1 MKYLCPLNICLVKDI
16 NVLSCIYVL
25 TLSCINRPGI
35 VAAVSGFLFEMGGD
49 IHEARQFDDRETNKF
64 FARIAFS
71 LAEGREISGFEEG
84 FSKIAENY
92 GLTWKLS
99 DSSCSR
105 KVVILVSKFDHCLED
120 LLYRCRIGEIDMEI
134 VGIISNYPKQIYHKM
149 DMSGIPFHHLPITKD
164 TKMEQEAQ
172 IWSIIQK
179 SGAELV
185 VLARYMQI
193 LSDGLAQKL
202 SNRCINIHHSFLPGF
217 KGAKPYHQA
226 HKRGVKQIGAT
237 AHYVTAD
244 LDEGPIIEQDVE
256 RINHADTPEDL
267 VRKGR
272 DIERRVLA
280 RAVRYHLQDRVF
292 LNGGKTVVFES

>member
-1 MKYLCPLNICLVKDI
+1 
-16 NVLSCIYVL
+16 
-25 TLSCINRPGI
+25 
-35 VAAVSGFLFEMGGD
+35 MGGD
-49 IHEARQFDDRETNKF
+49 IREAQQFDDRETGKF

-71 LAEGREISGFEEG
+71 LIDGAKITPLLEGFE
-84 FSKIAENY
+84 SVAEPL
-92 GLTWKLS
+92 GLDWKLS
-99 DSSCSR
+99 DHSTPR
-105 KVVILVSKFDHCLED
+105 KLILMVSKFDHCLED
-120 LLYRCRIGEIDMEI
+120 LLYRWRIGEMEMEP
-134 VGIISNYPKQIYHKM
+134 VGIISNHAKNVYNGL
-149 DMSGIPFHHLPITKD
+149 DFGNIPFHHLPITKG

-172 IWSIIQK
+172 IWSIVQK

-193 LSDGLAQKL
+193 LSDALAQKL
-202 SNRCINIHHSFLPGF
+202 TGRCINIHHSFLPGF

-226 HKRGVKQIGAT
+226 HQRGVKLIGAT

-256 RINHADTPEDL
+256 RITHADTPEDL

-280 RAVRYHLQDRVF
+280 RAVRYHLEDRVL
-292 LNGGKTVVFES
+292 LNGNKTVVFAS